1 MLRRNISYRP
11 DQVSKMR
18 DIRKWTGENI
28 SQQFRQFIDSLHA
41 RLSKTNTKN
50 QPK

>member
-1 MLRRNISYRP
+1 MIRTNISYRP
-11 DQVSKMR
+11 DQASKMR
-18 DIRKWTGENI
+18 DLRNWTHKNI
-28 SQQFRQFIDSLHA
+28 SQLFREWIDSLHA